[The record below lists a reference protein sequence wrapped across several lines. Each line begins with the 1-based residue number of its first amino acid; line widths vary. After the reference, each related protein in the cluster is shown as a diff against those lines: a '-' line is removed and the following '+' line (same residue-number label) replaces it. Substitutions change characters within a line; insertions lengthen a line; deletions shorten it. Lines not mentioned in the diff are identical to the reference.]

1 MNCNQLKNNHVPTLQ
16 CLQREKCLGCWCQ
29 PDQDLY
35 HEHILQKLCR
45 EMLLEKRIMKPF
57 QCTYCT
63 YSSNYKH
70 DLTRHLKRHGIYEND
85 VSQHQKLEKRIMKPF
100 QCTYCNYSSNY
111 NHNLTRHLKRH
122 GIYENDVT
130 QHQKLEKRN
139 MKPFQCTYC
148 TYSSKN
154 NHFLV
159 RHLLQTHGI
168 CVWWW
173 CAKHIILIDIFFEF
187 LNIYLIIKN
196 ILFVWERERENRRER
211 EKRRERAKERER
223 EREKESKREVKERE
237 RER

>member
-85 VSQHQKLEKRIMKPF
+85 VSQHQKLEKR
-100 QCTYCNYSSNY
+100 
-111 NHNLTRHLKRH
+111 
-122 GIYENDVT
+122 
-130 QHQKLEKRN
+130 N

-196 ILFVWERERENRRER
+196 ILFVWERERERTGERER
-211 EKRRERAKERER
+211 NEEREQKRER
-223 EREKESKREVKERE
+223 ERDTYMP
-237 RER
+237 